1 MRVCINRLYNKRGSC
16 KMLVQKAVK
25 VQIYPRE
32 SDKELLAKH
41 FGVRRFIFNKFLE
54 IRQKEYLENKVSI
67 GYNACSALVTE
78 MKKQPEYEWL
88 NEVNSQ
94 SIQAALKDLDGA
106 YDKFFR
112 KISKF
117 PKFKSKHNSRQ
128 SFKVPQFAKID
139 WEAKTLKIPK
149 FKTPFKFR
157 GKHSGELIKINS
169 VTISK
174 NASGKYFAS
183 IQGEFEIPEKES
195 TGEIIGVD
203 LGIKSLLIDSNGTE
217 IKNERFLKKHLKKL
231 KYLHRQH
238 SKKSKGSKSRERS
251 RIKLAK
257 QYQKVTDQRNNYLH
271 QVSTKL
277 INDNQVIVLEDLA
290 VKSMVKNHKLAQAIS
305 DVSWGRLVSML
316 KYKASWYNR
325 QVILIDR
332 FYPSSKTCSHCHHL
346 MSSMDLS
353 IREWV
358 CPSCGT
364 HHDRDVNAAKNILRQ
379 GLNIMSGL
387 GTKSDTKQKRMEA
400 SGSKQSL
407 RSPKIHD
414 L

>member
-1 MRVCINRLYNKRGSC
+1 
-16 KMLVQKAVK
+16 MLVQKAVK

-67 GYNACSALVTE
+67 GYNTCSALVTE

-157 GKHSGELIKINS
+157 GKYSGELIKINS

-203 LGIKSLLIDSNGTE
+203 LGIKSLLIDSNGAE
-217 IKNERFLKKHLKKL
+217 IKNERFLKKALKKI
-231 KYLHRQH
+231 KYEQRQL
-238 SKKSKGSKSRERS
+238 SKKKKGSNSRNKQR
-251 RIKLAK
+251 KVLAK

-290 VKSMVKNHKLAQAIS
+290 VKNMVKNHKLAQAIS
-305 DVSWGRLVSML
+305 DVSWGSLVSTL
-316 KYKASWYNR
+316 KYKAIWYNR
-325 QVILIDR
+325 QVIQIDR

>member
-1 MRVCINRLYNKRGSC
+1 
-16 KMLVQKAVK
+16 MLVQKAVK

-106 YDKFFR
+106 YDRFFR

-157 GKHSGELIKINS
+157 GKYSGELIKINS

-290 VKSMVKNHKLAQAIS
+290 VKNMVKNHKLAQAIS

-316 KYKASWYNR
+316 KYKAMWYNR
-325 QVILIDR
+325 QVIQIDR

-387 GTKSDTKQKRMEA
+387 GTRSDTKQKRMEA

>member
-1 MRVCINRLYNKRGSC
+1 
-16 KMLVQKAVK
+16 MLVQKAVK

-32 SDKELLAKH
+32 SDIELLAKH

-54 IRQKEYLENKVSI
+54 IRQKEYLVNKVSI

-157 GKHSGELIKINS
+157 GKYSGELIKINS

-217 IKNERFLKKHLKKL
+217 IKNERFLKKALKKI
-231 KYLHRQH
+231 KYEQRQL
-238 SKKSKGSKSRERS
+238 SKKKKGSNSRNKQR
-251 RIKLAK
+251 KVLAK

-290 VKSMVKNHKLAQAIS
+290 VKNMVKNHKLAQAIS
-305 DVSWGRLVSML
+305 DVSWGSLVSML
-316 KYKASWYNR
+316 KYKAIWYNR
-325 QVILIDR
+325 QVIQIDR
-332 FYPSSKTCSHCHHL
+332 FYPSSKTCSNCYHV
-346 MSSMDLS
+346 MPSMDLS
-353 IREWV
+353 IREWA
-358 CPSCGT
+358 CPSCGIE
-364 HHDRDVNAAKNILRQ
+364 HDRDVNAAKNILRQ

-387 GTKSDTKQKRMEA
+387 GTKSDVKQKRMEA

-407 RSPKIHD
+407 RSPKI
-414 L
+414 LVL

>member
-1 MRVCINRLYNKRGSC
+1 
-16 KMLVQKAVK
+16 MLVQKAVK
-25 VQIYPRE
+25 VQIYPRK

-41 FGVRRFIFNKFLE
+41 FGVCRFIFNKFLE

-78 MKKQPEYEWL
+78 MKKQSEFEWL

-94 SIQAALKDLDGA
+94 SIQAAIKDLDGA
-106 YDKFFR
+106 YDRFFR

-128 SFKVPQFAKID
+128 SFKVPQFAKVD

-157 GKHSGELIKINS
+157 GKYSGELMKINS
-169 VTISK
+169 VTISM

-183 IQGEFEIPEKES
+183 IQGEFEIQQKDS
-195 TGEIIGVD
+195 TGEIIGID
-203 LGIKSLLIDSNGTE
+203 LGIKTLLVDSNGTE

-231 KYLHRQH
+231 KYLQRQH
-238 SKKSKGSKSRERS
+238 SKKKKGSSSREKS

-257 QYQKVTDQRNNYLH
+257 EYQKVTDQRNNYLH
-271 QVSTKL
+271 QVSLKL
-277 INDNQVIVLEDLA
+277 INDNQVICLEDLA
-290 VKSMVKNHKLAQAIS
+290 VKNMVKNHKLAQAIS
-305 DVSWGRLVSML
+305 DVSWGSLVLML
-316 KYKASWYNR
+316 KYKAAWHNR
-325 QVILIDR
+325 QVIQIDR
-332 FYPSSKTCSHCHHL
+332 FYPSSKTCSHCYHL
-346 MSSMDLS
+346 MPSMDLS
-353 IREWV
+353 IREWD
-358 CPSCGT
+358 CPTCGT

-379 GLNIMSGL
+379 GLNNMSGL
-387 GTKSDTKQKRMEA
+387 GTKSDIKQKRMEA

-407 RSPKIHD
+407 RSPKIHV

>member
-1 MRVCINRLYNKRGSC
+1 
-16 KMLVQKAVK
+16 MLVQKAVK
-25 VQIYPRE
+25 VQIYPRK

-41 FGVRRFIFNKFLE
+41 FGVCRFIFNKFLE

-78 MKKQPEYEWL
+78 MKKQSEFEWL

-94 SIQAALKDLDGA
+94 SIQAAIKDLDGA
-106 YDKFFR
+106 YDRFFR

-128 SFKVPQFAKID
+128 SFKVPQFAKVD

-157 GKHSGELIKINS
+157 GKYSGELMKINS
-169 VTISK
+169 VTISM

-183 IQGEFEIPEKES
+183 IQGEFEIQQKDS
-195 TGEIIGVD
+195 TGEIIGID
-203 LGIKSLLIDSNGTE
+203 LGIKTLLVDSNGTE

-231 KYLHRQH
+231 KYLQRQH
-238 SKKSKGSKSRERS
+238 SKKKKGSSSREKS

-257 QYQKVTDQRNNYLH
+257 EYQKVTDQRNNYLH
-271 QVSTKL
+271 QVSSKL
-277 INDNQVIVLEDLA
+277 INDNQVICLEDLA
-290 VKSMVKNHKLAQAIS
+290 VKNMVKNHKLAQAIS
-305 DVSWGRLVSML
+305 DVSWGSLVSML
-316 KYKASWYNR
+316 KYKAVWHNR
-325 QVILIDR
+325 QVIQIDR
-332 FYPSSKTCSHCHHL
+332 FYPSSKTCSHCYHL
-346 MSSMDLS
+346 MPSMDLS
-353 IREWV
+353 IREWD
-358 CPSCGT
+358 CPTCGT

-387 GTKSDTKQKRMEA
+387 GTKSDIKQKRMEA

-407 RSPKIHD
+407 RSPKIHV

>member
-1 MRVCINRLYNKRGSC
+1 
-16 KMLVQKAVK
+16 MLVQKAVK

-32 SDKELLAKH
+32 SDIELLAKH

-54 IRQKEYLENKVSI
+54 IRQKEYLVNKVSI

-157 GKHSGELIKINS
+157 GKYSGELIKINS

-290 VKSMVKNHKLAQAIS
+290 VKNMVKNHKLAQAIS
-305 DVSWGRLVSML
+305 DVSWGSLVSML
-316 KYKASWYNR
+316 KYKAMWYNR
-325 QVILIDR
+325 QVIQIDR
-332 FYPSSKTCSHCHHL
+332 FYPSSKTCSNCYHL

-387 GTKSDTKQKRMEA
+387 GTKSDVKQKRMEA

-407 RSPKIHD
+407 RSPKMHV

>member
-1 MRVCINRLYNKRGSC
+1 
-16 KMLVQKAVK
+16 MLVQKAVK

-41 FGVRRFIFNKFLE
+41 FGARRFIFNKFLE

-94 SIQAALKDLDGA
+94 SIQAAIKDLDGA
-106 YDKFFR
+106 YDRFFR

-139 WEAKTLKIPK
+139 WEARTLKIPK
-149 FKTPFKFR
+149 FKTPFKFK
-157 GKHSGELIKINS
+157 GKYSGELVKVNS

-183 IQGEFEIPEKES
+183 IQGKFEIPEKES
-195 TGEIIGVD
+195 TGEVIGVD
-203 LGIKSLLIDSNGTE
+203 LGIKTLLVDSNGTE
-217 IKNERFLKKHLKKL
+217 IKNERFLKKHIKKL
-231 KYLHRQH
+231 KYLQRQN
-238 SKKSKGSKSRERS
+238 SKKKKGSNSREKS

-257 QYQKVTDQRNNYLH
+257 EYQKVTDQRKNYLH
-271 QVSTKL
+271 QVSIKL
-277 INDNQVIVLEDLA
+277 INDNQIICLEDLA
-290 VKSMVKNHKLAQAIS
+290 VKNMMKNHNLAQAIS
-305 DVSWGRLVSML
+305 DVSWGSLVSML
-316 KYKASWYNR
+316 TYKAAWYNR
-325 QVILIDR
+325 QVIQIDR

-346 MSSMDLS
+346 MVSMDLS
-353 IREWV
+353 VREWK
-358 CPSCGT
+358 CPSCDT

-387 GTKSDTKQKRMEA
+387 GTKSDSKQKRMEA
-400 SGSKQSL
+400 SGGKQSQ
-407 RSPKIHD
+407 RSPK
-414 L
+414 LRNL

>member
-1 MRVCINRLYNKRGSC
+1 
-16 KMLVQKAVK
+16 MLVQKAAK

-32 SDKELLAKH
+32 SDIELLAKH

-149 FKTPFKFR
+149 FKTAFKFR
-157 GKHSGELIKINS
+157 GKYSGELIKINS

-217 IKNERFLKKHLKKL
+217 IKNERFLKKVLKKI
-231 KYLHRQH
+231 KYEQRQL
-238 SKKSKGSKSRERS
+238 SKKKKGSNSRNKQR
-251 RIKLAK
+251 KVLAK

-290 VKSMVKNHKLAQAIS
+290 VKNMVKNHKLAQAIS
-305 DVSWGRLVSML
+305 DVSWGSLVSML
-316 KYKASWYNR
+316 KYKAIWYNR
-325 QVILIDR
+325 QVIQIDR
-332 FYPSSKTCSHCHHL
+332 FYPSSKTCSHCYHL

>member
-1 MRVCINRLYNKRGSC
+1 V
-16 KMLVQKAVK
+16 LVQKAVK
-25 VQIYPRE
+25 VQIYPRK

-41 FGVRRFIFNKFLE
+41 FGVYRFIFNKFLE

-78 MKKQPEYEWL
+78 MKKQSEFEWL

-94 SIQAALKDLDGA
+94 SIQAAIKDLDGA
-106 YDKFFR
+106 YDRFFR

-128 SFKVPQFAKID
+128 SFKVPQFAKVD

-157 GKHSGELIKINS
+157 GKYSGDLVKINS

-183 IQGEFEIPEKES
+183 IQGEFEIQQKDS
-195 TGEIIGVD
+195 TGEIIGID
-203 LGIKSLLIDSNGTE
+203 LGIKTLLVDSNGTE

-231 KYLHRQH
+231 KYLQRQH
-238 SKKSKGSKSRERS
+238 SKKNKGSSSREKS

-257 QYQKVTDQRNNYLH
+257 EYQKVTDQRNNYLH
-271 QVSTKL
+271 QVSLKL
-277 INDNQVIVLEDLA
+277 INDNQVICLEDLA
-290 VKSMVKNHKLAQAIS
+290 VKNMIKNHKLAQAIS
-305 DVSWGRLVSML
+305 DVSWGSLVLML
-316 KYKASWYNR
+316 KYKAAWHNR
-325 QVILIDR
+325 QVIQIDR
-332 FYPSSKTCSHCHHL
+332 FYPSSKTCSHCYHL
-346 MSSMDLS
+346 MPSMDLS
-353 IREWV
+353 IREWD
-358 CPSCGT
+358 CPTCGT

-407 RSPKIHD
+407 RSPKIHV

>member
-1 MRVCINRLYNKRGSC
+1 
-16 KMLVQKAVK
+16 MLVQKAAK

-32 SDKELLAKH
+32 SDIELLAKH

-157 GKHSGELIKINS
+157 GKYSGELIKINS

-217 IKNERFLKKHLKKL
+217 IKNERFLKKVLKKI
-231 KYLHRQH
+231 KYEQRQL
-238 SKKSKGSKSRERS
+238 SKKKKGSNSRNKQR
-251 RIKLAK
+251 KVLAK

-290 VKSMVKNHKLAQAIS
+290 VKNMVKNHKLAQAIS
-305 DVSWGRLVSML
+305 DVSWGSLVSML
-316 KYKASWYNR
+316 KYKAIWYNR
-325 QVILIDR
+325 QVIQIDR
-332 FYPSSKTCSHCHHL
+332 FYPSSKTCSHCYHL

>member
-1 MRVCINRLYNKRGSC
+1 
-16 KMLVQKAVK
+16 MLVQKAVK

-157 GKHSGELIKINS
+157 GKYSGELIKINS

-203 LGIKSLLIDSNGTE
+203 LGIKSLLIDSNGAE

-231 KYLHRQH
+231 KYLQRQN
-238 SKKSKGSKSRERS
+238 SKKKKGSKSREKS

-257 QYQKVTDQRNNYLH
+257 EYQKVTDQRNNYLH
-271 QVSTKL
+271 QVSSKL

-290 VKSMVKNHKLAQAIS
+290 VKNMVKNHKLAQAIS
-305 DVSWGRLVSML
+305 DVSWGSLVSML
-316 KYKASWYNR
+316 KYKAIWYNR
-325 QVILIDR
+325 QVIQIDR
-332 FYPSSKTCSHCHHL
+332 FYPSSKTCSHCYHL

-387 GTKSDTKQKRMEA
+387 GTKSDSKQKRMEA

>member
-1 MRVCINRLYNKRGSC
+1 MI
-16 KMLVQKAVK
+16 VQKAVK

-32 SDKELLAKH
+32 SDKELLGKH

-67 GYNACSALVTE
+67 GYNACSALVTD
-78 MKKQPEYEWL
+78 MKKQQEFEWL

-106 YDKFFR
+106 YDRFFR

-128 SFKVPQFAKID
+128 SFRVPQFAKVD

-149 FKTPFKFR
+149 FKTPFKFK
-157 GKHSGELIKINS
+157 GKYSGELLKINS

-174 NASGKYFAS
+174 NASGKHFAS
-183 IQGEFEIPEKES
+183 IQGEFEVLPRES

-217 IKNERFLKKHLKKL
+217 IKNERFLKKHLKNL
-231 KYLHRQH
+231 KYLQRQH
-238 SKKSKGSKSRERS
+238 GKKKKGSKSREKS
-251 RIKLAK
+251 RIELAK
-257 QYQKVTDQRNNYLH
+257 EYQKVTNQRNNYLH
-271 QVSTKL
+271 QVSSKL

-290 VKSMVKNHKLAQAIS
+290 VKNMVKNHKLAQAIS
-305 DVSWGRLVSML
+305 DVSWGSLVSML
-316 KYKASWYNR
+316 KYKATWHNR
-325 QVILIDR
+325 QVIQIDR
-332 FYPSSKTCSHCHHL
+332 FYPSSKTCSHCHYL
-346 MSSMDLS
+346 MPSMDLS
-353 IREWV
+353 IREWD
-358 CPSCGT
+358 CPSCGI
-364 HHDRDVNAAKNILRQ
+364 HHDRDVNAAKNILHQ

-387 GTKSDTKQKRMEA
+387 GTKSDSKQKRMEA
-400 SGSKQSL
+400 SGSKQSQ
-407 RSPKIHD
+407 RSPKMHD

>member
-1 MRVCINRLYNKRGSC
+1 
-16 KMLVQKAVK
+16 MLVQKAVK

-32 SDKELLAKH
+32 SDKELLGKH

-54 IRQKEYLENKVSI
+54 IRQKEYTENKVSI
-67 GYNACSALVTE
+67 GYNACSALVTD
-78 MKKQPEYEWL
+78 MKKQQEFEWL

-94 SIQAALKDLDGA
+94 SIQAAIKDLDGA
-106 YDKFFR
+106 YDRFFR

-117 PKFKSKHNSRQ
+117 PKFKSKHTSRQ
-128 SFKVPQFAKID
+128 SFKVPQFAKVD
-139 WEAKTLKIPK
+139 WEAKTIKIPK
-149 FKTPFKFR
+149 FKNPFKFR
-157 GKHSGELIKINS
+157 GKYSGKLLKINS

-183 IQGEFEIPEKES
+183 IQGEFEIASKDS

-231 KYLHRQH
+231 KYLQRQH
-238 SKKSKGSKSRERS
+238 SKKTKGTKSREKS

-257 QYQKVTDQRNNYLH
+257 EYQKVTDQRNNYLH
-271 QVSTKL
+271 QVSSKL
-277 INDNQVIVLEDLA
+277 ISDNQVIVLEDLA
-290 VKSMVKNHKLAQAIS
+290 VKNMMKNHKLAQAIS
-305 DVSWGRLVSML
+305 DVSWGSLVSML
-316 KYKASWYNR
+316 QYKAVWYNR
-325 QVILIDR
+325 QVIQIDR

-346 MSSMDLS
+346 MPSMPLN
-353 IREWV
+353 IREWD
-358 CPSCGT
+358 CPSCRS

-400 SGSKQSL
+400 SGCKQSL

>member
-1 MRVCINRLYNKRGSC
+1 MDRNQ
-16 KMLVQKAVK
+16 MLVHKAVK

-54 IRQKEYLENKVSI
+54 IRQKEYLENKVLI

-78 MKKQPEYEWL
+78 MKKHPEYEWL

-94 SIQAALKDLDGA
+94 SIQVTLKDLDRA
-106 YDKFFR
+106 YDRFFR

-139 WEAKTLKIPK
+139 WETRTLKIPK
-149 FKTPFKFR
+149 FKTPFKFK
-157 GKHSGELIKINS
+157 GKFSGELVKVNS

-183 IQGEFEIPEKES
+183 IQGKFEIPEKES

-203 LGIKSLLIDSNGTE
+203 LGIKTLLVDSNGTE
-217 IKNERFLKKHLKKL
+217 IKNERFLKKHIKKL
-231 KYLHRQH
+231 KYLQRQH
-238 SKKSKGSKSRERS
+238 SKKKKGSNSREKS

-257 QYQKVTDQRNNYLH
+257 EYQKVTNQRNNYLH
-271 QVSTKL
+271 QVSSQL
-277 INDNQVIVLEDLA
+277 INDNQVICLENLA
-290 VKSMVKNHKLAQAIS
+290 VKNMMKNHNLAQAIS
-305 DVSWGRLVSML
+305 DVSWGSLVSML
-316 KYKASWYNR
+316 KYKAAWYNR
-325 QVILIDR
+325 QVIQIDR
-332 FYPSSKTCSHCHHL
+332 FYPSSKTCSHCYHL
-346 MSSMDLS
+346 MPSMDLS
-353 IREWV
+353 IREWA
-358 CPSCGT
+358 CSSCGT

-379 GLNIMSGL
+379 GINIMSGL
-387 GTKSDTKQKRMEA
+387 GTKSDPKQKRMEA
-400 SGSKQSL
+400 SGSKQSQ
-407 RSPKIHD
+407 RSPELRNI
-414 L
+414 

>member
-1 MRVCINRLYNKRGSC
+1 
-16 KMLVQKAVK
+16 MLVQKAVK

-106 YDKFFR
+106 YDRFFR

-157 GKHSGELIKINS
+157 GKYSGELIKINS

-290 VKSMVKNHKLAQAIS
+290 VKNMVKNHKLAQAIS
-305 DVSWGRLVSML
+305 DVSWGSLVSML
-316 KYKASWYNR
+316 KYKAMWYNR
-325 QVILIDR
+325 QVIQIDR

-387 GTKSDTKQKRMEA
+387 GTKSDSKQKRMEA

-407 RSPKIHD
+407 RSPKIHV